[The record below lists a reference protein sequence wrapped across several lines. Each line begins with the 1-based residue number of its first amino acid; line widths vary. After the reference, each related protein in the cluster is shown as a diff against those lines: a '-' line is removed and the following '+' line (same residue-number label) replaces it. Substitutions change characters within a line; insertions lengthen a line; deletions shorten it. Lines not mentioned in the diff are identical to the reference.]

1 MVTCAKC
8 GMDYEDYATYCNECD
23 TALVDEEAL
32 ENPEGSAFSW
42 LDLIAGIATLLA
54 VLSAIFLNG
63 TVKRSRVNGVHK
75 RNIAS
80 WVNLLIFSIAVGSLL
95 IGPILTFLS

>member
-1 MVTCAKC
+1 M
-8 GMDYEDYATYCNECD
+8 
-23 TALVDEEAL
+23 
-32 ENPEGSAFSW
+32 
-42 LDLIAGIATLLA
+42 LA

-63 TVKRSRVNGVHK
+63 TGMLLWSVIGYVTSIKAVKRSRVNGVHK